1 MPIPEGLFFF
11 FCFFFFGS
19 AWVLVGQS
27 QVGVYIIYTPHHSA
41 FLIILTLFWSSK
53 YKKAHDI

>member
-1 MPIPEGLFFF
+1 MPIPEGVFLLLFLL
-11 FCFFFFGS
+11 
-19 AWVLVGQS
+19 VLVGQS